1 MSGSK
6 LDSVLKHIKR
16 QLLPHLPP
24 NFKSAVTSLI
34 VREMSITYSDQLT
47 HDNRIREYMG
57 SQEPNTRA

>member
-1 MSGSK
+1 MPKQKCQKFGSF
-6 LDSVLKHIKR
+6 LYPTCP
-16 QLLPHLPP
+16 LPKV
-24 NFKSAVTSLI
+24 KSAASTLI